1 MTEIRN
7 KIEALW
13 NKLKEERDELR
24 VQTHLAKLEALEEWD
39 KVEEKLEQI
48 KAKAGHAVEGT
59 EEAAEHALESARH
72 LGEEVRELIGKLR
85 SKV

>member
-48 KAKAGHAVEGT
+48 KAKAEHAVEGT